1 MGFSR
6 LWHLGALSGLGWD
19 GIDWNG
25 MVASLGQGAN
35 KEYFCAADYC
45 FCQLWQKSSHERK
58 SSSEGPPD
66 HVMSVRGSE
75 GQRVRGSEGFWKSG
89 RAGQLGYKKVGFSQ
103 SWSLVGISPSQ
114 NHLNDPDMKTSVVL
128 GLGLLL
134 LAMASLTEAGCDQN
148 GCCYCNSQTG
158 RIINQGR
165 YSTDCDPGFFCDC
178 KYKER
183 TRKFFGQCD
192 DGTSS
197 AAVAQKVGGGQFGDW
212 WLAIFVWIIVWWKND
227 TQSSTEQI
235 HLIWWALRIDELKYF
250 CFSCK
255 IFSWKYT
262 IIRY

>member
-1 MGFSR
+1 M
-6 LWHLGALSGLGWD
+6 
-19 GIDWNG
+19 
-25 MVASLGQGAN
+25 
-35 KEYFCAADYC
+35 
-45 FCQLWQKSSHERK
+45 
-58 SSSEGPPD
+58 
-66 HVMSVRGSE
+66 
-75 GQRVRGSEGFWKSG
+75 SEGFWKSG

-158 RIINQGR
+158 RIVNQGR
-165 YSTDCDPGFFCDC
+165 YSTDCDPGFICDC

-197 AAVAQKVGGGQFGDW
+197 AAVAQKVGGGQIGDW